1 MVIRLR
7 VSLIMLPHSG
17 TGGLAPSPRKLS
29 AASSIIM
36 VPMSSMEVT
45 STGPMIFGRR
55 CFRIIL
61 NVPLPESFTAR
72 IHVVSFRARVWLRA
86 IRAYLGQ
93 EMAARAMIALCSP
106 PPKLPATASANTRP
120 GKARK
125 TSEILMKKVSV
136 KSPRQPQRM
145 PTAVP
150 TTVITDTSSSVENTL
165 ALLPAIT
172 LESMSLP

>member
-93 EMAARAMIALCSP
+93 EMAAQGNDRVMQ
-106 PPKLPATASANTRP
+106 SAAKAACHRQREHQ
-120 GKARK
+120 ARK
-125 TSEILMKKVSV
+125 GKKD
-136 KSPRQPQRM
+136 
-145 PTAVP
+145 
-150 TTVITDTSSSVENTL
+150 I
-165 ALLPAIT
+165 
-172 LESMSLP
+172 